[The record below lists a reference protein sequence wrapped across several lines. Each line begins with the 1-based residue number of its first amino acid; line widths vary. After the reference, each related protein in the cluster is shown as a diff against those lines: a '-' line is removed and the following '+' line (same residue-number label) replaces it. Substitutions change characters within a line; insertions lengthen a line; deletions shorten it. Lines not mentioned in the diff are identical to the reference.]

1 MTYVL
6 MPDSNADTSARRR
19 IHTRRIEIEGYLRDD
34 GLIEMDAQ
42 LVDVKDQDY
51 ALATGVR
58 RRGDPVHD
66 MCVTLTL
73 NAHFD
78 IVAASARS
86 NAVPYPGAC
95 ETIAPAYEKLV
106 GLNLLRSFRAAVREL
121 FGGTAGCSHITEL
134 LSSIPTAAIQTVATF
149 RSENEESDEKPFQL
163 DRCHALAGDSETVR
177 RYYPKWYRRTSGGG
191 H

>member
-1 MTYVL
+1 
-6 MPDSNADTSARRR
+6 MPDSNADTSARKR
-19 IHTRRIEIEGYLRDD
+19 IHTRRIELEGFLRSD
-34 GLIEMDAQ
+34 GLVEVDAR

-66 MCVTLTL
+66 MSVTLTID
-73 NAHFD
+73 AHFNV
-78 IVAASARS
+78 VAASARS
-86 NAVPYPGAC
+86 DAVPYPGAC
-95 ETIAPAYEKLV
+95 ETITPEYRRLV
-106 GLNLLRSFRAAVREL
+106 GLNLLRGFRAAVREL

-149 RSENEESDEKPFQL
+149 RREDEETGEKPFQL
-163 DRCHALAGDSETVR
+163 DRCHALASDRETVR
-177 RYYPKWYRRTSGGG
+177 RYYPKWYRRQSGGG